1 NAGGSSIWYRW
12 TAPTADPVMIV
23 TVGSAFNTLLAV
35 YTGGSVSGLTTIASN
50 DDIDG
55 TTTLSRVSFTPV
67 SGSTYQI
74 ALDGFNGA
82 TGSVT
87 LNWNQAAPPGSP
99 PTANFTA
106 NPTSGNAP
114 LTVQFTDQSTGSITS
129 RDWDFGD
136 GSSHS
141 SAQNP
146 SHTYNNAG
154 DYMVTLTVTGSGGSN
169 SKSLTIRVTT
179 PAPPPSGLTADFVAE
194 PTSGNVPL
202 TVRFTDKSGG
212 APVAA
217 WNWDFG
223 DGSAH
228 NVEQNPTH
236 IYISS
241 GDFAVTLTVT
251 CTRGTTSTRNL
262 TIHVNGSANH

>member
-1 NAGGSSIWYRW
+1 
-12 TAPTADPVMIV
+12 
-23 TVGSAFNTLLAV
+23 
-35 YTGGSVSGLTTIASN
+35 
-50 DDIDG
+50 
-55 TTTLSRVSFTPV
+55 
-67 SGSTYQI
+67 
-74 ALDGFNGA
+74 
-82 TGSVT
+82 
-87 LNWNQAAPPGSP
+87 
-99 PTANFTA
+99 
-106 NPTSGNAP
+106 
-114 LTVQFTDQSTGSITS
+114 
-129 RDWDFGD
+129 
-136 GSSHS
+136 
-141 SAQNP
+141 
-146 SHTYNNAG
+146 
-154 DYMVTLTVTGSGGSN
+154 VTGSGGSN
-169 SKSLTIRVTT
+169 SKSLTIHVTT

-228 NVEQNPTH
+228 NAEQNPTH

-241 GDFAVTLTVT
+241 GDFTVTLTVT